1 MGEEGTESRQ
11 SSDSASAAR
20 RRDKTPA
27 IAGGPAHS
35 FTPGQRM
42 LILDIWDRSELSAR
56 EIAPLVG
63 LCAHTLYDW
72 KKRFDQNGPAGLA
85 DRPRGKPALGS
96 RLPEPT
102 QRAIQLLKRKHP
114 DWGVDRIQDVLMRG
128 EGFTASTGAIQ
139 RVLVEAG
146 YQVETAPTR
155 RHPEPRVQSF
165 ERARPNQL
173 WQSDLFTFTLKREN
187 RRLYMVVFLDD
198 HSRFVV
204 GQGVHAS
211 SRGAMVQEALEAA
224 IANFGPPEE
233 VLTDNGPQYHSWR
246 GKSAFTKVLERRGIR
261 HLVSR
266 PRHPQTLG
274 KTERFWGTL
283 WRECMQEAV
292 FQGVEDARQRIGHFI
307 DHYNFQRPHQG
318 IEGLVPADRYFSAE
332 SEVRKTLEE
341 RVAQNAVDLARHGE
355 PRKAFYLTG
364 RVGGEGI
371 SLHGEGGKVILTRNG
386 GTREEVDLKATGKR
400 EHPDEKPPQ
409 EAESSGGES

>member
-20 RRDKTPA
+20 QRDKVPA
-27 IAGGPAHS
+27 IAGGPQHS

-63 LCAHTLYDW
+63 LCAHTLYEW

-204 GQGVHAS
+204 GQGVQAS
-211 SRGAMVQEALEAA
+211 SR
-224 IANFGPPEE
+224 
-233 VLTDNGPQYHSWR
+233 
-246 GKSAFTKVLERRGIR
+246 
-261 HLVSR
+261 
-266 PRHPQTLG
+266 
-274 KTERFWGTL
+274 
-283 WRECMQEAV
+283 
-292 FQGVEDARQRIGHFI
+292 DARA
-307 DHYNFQRPHQG
+307 
-318 IEGLVPADRYFSAE
+318 LS
-332 SEVRKTLEE
+332 
-341 RVAQNAVDLARHGE
+341 
-355 PRKAFYLTG
+355 
-364 RVGGEGI
+364 
-371 SLHGEGGKVILTRNG
+371 
-386 GTREEVDLKATGKR
+386 
-400 EHPDEKPPQ
+400 
-409 EAESSGGES
+409 